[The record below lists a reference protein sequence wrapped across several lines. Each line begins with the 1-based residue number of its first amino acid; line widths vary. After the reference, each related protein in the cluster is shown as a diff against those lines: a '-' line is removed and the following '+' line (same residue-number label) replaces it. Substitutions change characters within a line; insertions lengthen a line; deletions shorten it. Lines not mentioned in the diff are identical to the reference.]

1 VIKIL
6 VLGIGNTLLGDEG
19 AGVHAIRRLQEC
31 LVESEGVELLDGGTL
46 GFMLAGPIAEADG
59 MIVID
64 AAQLNSLPG
73 TVALFQGPE
82 MERFLAGPKRSVHE
96 VSLIDL
102 LTAAQLTDSLPARR
116 ALVGIQ
122 PASLDWSETLS
133 EPVARA
139 VPLAC
144 EMVAGLIA
152 EWHTTPHELQPVV
165 DRSPSGHTTP
175 GETRRNSLG
184 GA

>member
-1 VIKIL
+1 MQGAAVTKIL

-19 AGVHAIRRLQEC
+19 AGVHAVRHLRGC
-31 LVESEGVELLDGGTL
+31 LAESKNVELLDGGTL

-64 AAQLNSLPG
+64 AAQLDSLPG
-73 TVALFQGPE
+73 TVAVLQGAE
-82 MERFLAGPKRSVHE
+82 MERFLGGPRRSVHE

-102 LTAAQLTDSLPARR
+102 LTAARLTDSLPARR

-122 PASLDWSETLS
+122 PASLDWNETLS

-152 EWHTTPHELQPVV
+152 EWRGAEAPLSGET
-165 DRSPSGHTTP
+165 DRSP
-175 GETRRNSLG
+175 LG
-184 GA
+184 GRQ